1 MEVLE
6 GRKKTHLLIDS
17 FPDSF
22 PHYTHAGQGAEVK
35 QYFSPKGQLSVNIC
49 CSYKAS
55 SLEPGPYRVLKQLQ
69 AEDGISHPCLPPF
82 LDGKEGRNQEGAGEN
97 DTGSNGF
104 W

>member
-6 GRKKTHLLIDS
+6 GRKKTHILIDC

-22 PHYTHAGQGAEVK
+22 PHYTHAGLGAEVK

-82 LDGKEGRNQEGAGEN
+82 LERKEGRNQEGAGEN
-97 DTGSNGF
+97 DMGSNGF